1 MGKVEAQRIVAYK
14 RTFLLHMVAE
24 HLLQS
29 IIEQVGRGV
38 VGGTSVALFHIHAG
52 RKRRVQVLRKG
63 FYYMHTLV
71 VLALGINDLHR
82 LVGTFQH
89 SGVAHL
95 TAHLAI
101 ERCAVEY

>member
-1 MGKVEAQRIVAYK
+1 
-14 RTFLLHMVAE
+14 MVAE
-24 HLLQS
+24 HPLQS
-29 IIEQVGRGV
+29 IVEQVGCCMIGR
-38 VGGTSVALFHIHAG
+38 TSVALFHIHAG
-52 RKRRVQVLRKG
+52 GERCVQVLRKG

-71 VLALGINDLHR
+71 VFALRVNDFHR
-82 LVGTFQH
+82 LAGTFQH